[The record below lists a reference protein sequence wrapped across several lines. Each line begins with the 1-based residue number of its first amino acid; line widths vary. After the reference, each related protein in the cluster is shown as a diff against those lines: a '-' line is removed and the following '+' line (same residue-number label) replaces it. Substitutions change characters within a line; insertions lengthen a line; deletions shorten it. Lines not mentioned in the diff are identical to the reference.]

1 MSGLCEETL
10 GMQTEAE
17 HSEKTLPA
25 VKQLP
30 QPLCA
35 KLGSGFS
42 RSPNA
47 VRTFLPALSVS
58 NGHQSADCPLR
69 AVPTAAASTARSG
82 LQWVP

>member
-1 MSGLCEETL
+1 MRGLCEEIL